1 MMSNLLK
8 ATVFASALAIPMATT
23 AEAQRPIVIGGGLV
37 NVQIG
42 QVVDDVTVNVTD
54 VNVNVAAAV
63 QIAANLC
70 GIAVGVIAEDLQDGT
85 VNCNNLVDG
94 SGQVVTLS
102 R

>member
-1 MMSNLLK
+1 MISNLIK
-8 ATVFASALAIPMATT
+8 ATVFAGALAIPMATT

-70 GIAVGVIAEDLQDGT
+70 GIAVGVIAQDLQDGNVT
-85 VNCNNLVDG
+85 CDNLVDG
-94 SGQVVTLS
+94 SGQVVTLN